1 MGASENALE
10 EFKRAWIDFE
20 LEEANRGFLSHL
32 VAYVIINV
40 FLAFINL
47 YISPQIVWFIWSL
60 FGWGIGLAFHFVFS
74 RKKFVVAGCEK
85 KIASIE
91 MKMRAKKASEKR

>member
-1 MGASENALE
+1 MNASEEILE

-32 VAYVIINV
+32 VAYVIVNI

-47 YISPQIVWFIWSL
+47 YISPQTIWFIWPL

-74 RKKFVVAGCEK
+74 RKRFVVNECEK
-85 KIASIE
+85 KIAMIE
-91 MKMRAKKASEKR
+91 MKMRSKKAAEKR